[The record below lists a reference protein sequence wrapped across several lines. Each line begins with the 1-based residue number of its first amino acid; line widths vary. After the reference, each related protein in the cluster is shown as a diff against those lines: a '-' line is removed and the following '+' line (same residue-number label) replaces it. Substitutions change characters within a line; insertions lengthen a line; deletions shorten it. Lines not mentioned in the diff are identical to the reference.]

1 MLTEKRGGEAAP
13 EVANWANRIARQI
26 DGQVIIDVDYD
37 RDSNTFLLRLI
48 KGSRVLLF
56 RLSESQ
62 VHIAGRESECERT
75 LQRKIKDLWNLI

>member
-1 MLTEKRGGEAAP
+1 MLTEKRGEEAAP
-13 EVANWANRIARQI
+13 EVANWANRVARQI
-26 DGQVIIDVDYD
+26 DGKVIIDVDYD
-37 RDSNTFLLRLI
+37 KDSNTFLLRLI